1 MNNKKTIM
9 FLLSIIVLSSCTS
22 QMNNEYEYKETIIEK
37 NNNNSK
43 INKDIVIEKK
53 EDIEVIKIDKIEKKQ
68 DFVKKDIIITTFKE
82 KNFDIELKNK
92 YDYQKLQNG
101 FSSEDILYKNKKR
114 LDNLKKIN
122 YSNIP
127 IQDQIEFDKIFI
139 KSIFPS
145 FYKNIN
151 SKIIFFSKKDILNSK
166 TRDIKVNKT
175 YYNENLEKREKTVL
189 IRKIIIKNKLK
200 IYKLDY
206 NKSKFLLDDKLVIWL
221 YYINWEI
228 YPVTNNWLSGYI
240 VMKYFDYLLKD
251 KKYWILQYFNNEK
264 TMLGLN
270 WIDQNHV
277 LIIHKKILKDYSK
290 KILKFN

>member
-9 FLLSIIVLSSCTS
+9 FLLSIILLSSCTS

-37 NNNNSK
+37 NNNTSK

-270 WIDQNHV
+270 WIDQNHIFIV
-277 LIIHKKILKDYSK
+277 HKKILKDYSK

>member
-1 MNNKKTIM
+1 MSNKKTII
-9 FLLSIIVLSSCTS
+9 FLLSIILLSSCTN

-37 NNNNSK
+37 NNNTSK
-43 INKDIVIEKK
+43 INKNAIEKK
-53 EDIEVIKIDKIEKKQ
+53 DDLEIIKIDKIEKKQ
-68 DFVKKDIIITTFKE
+68 DFAKKDIIISTFKE
-82 KNFDIELKNK
+82 KNFEINLKNK
-92 YDYQKLQNG
+92 YDYQKLQNN
-101 FSSEDILYKNKKR
+101 FSSKDILYKNTKR
-114 LDNLKKIN
+114 LNNLEKIN
-122 YSNIP
+122 YSNIS

-145 FYKNIN
+145 FYKKIN
-151 SKIIFFSKKDILNSK
+151 SKIIYFNKNDILNSK

-206 NKSKFLLDDKLVIWL
+206 SKSKTLLDNKLVIWL
-221 YYINWEI
+221 YYVNWEI

-270 WIDQNHV
+270 WIDKNHV
-277 LIIHKKILKDYSK
+277 LIVHKKILKDYSK

>member
-37 NNNNSK
+37 NNNTSK

-166 TRDIKVNKT
+166 TRDIKINKT

-270 WIDQNHV
+270 WIDQNHIFIV
-277 LIIHKKILKDYSK
+277 HKKILKDYSK

>member
-9 FLLSIIVLSSCTS
+9 FLLSIILLSSCTS

-37 NNNNSK
+37 NNNTSK

-166 TRDIKVNKT
+166 TRDIKINKT

-270 WIDQNHV
+270 WIDQNHIFIV
-277 LIIHKKILKDYSK
+277 HKKILKDYSK